1 MHARP
6 LAPLALALLVTLG
19 ASVTASPDAAAE
31 DALIIGSLSEQ
42 AYEVEVVPG
51 PDMTTLEVT
60 RTFFN
65 PTLEHQQLRLSL
77 DLPSEAVLDGF
88 EIAAHDAKGKL
99 RWVAGRVEQ
108 PDRAHERFASALSSE
123 GDAEQGDLLGVLS
136 RSYGDMAID
145 VFPVPPLR
153 ERSVRYRIQLPN
165 SYDAGR
171 YHVTVPV
178 LALAVP
184 GTRSANVVVQ
194 LPTTTDFTLHVDG
207 TPTHEVTTLSGA
219 RAHELELVPRVSDEA
234 RASLA
239 AIDLREL
246 GVRGDAAGIV
256 AAQLDL
262 PPTLVELPEVRR
274 VVLVLD
280 GSHSL
285 PGHERE
291 ALVELGRAY
300 LDALAQRWPDARARV
315 LSFDHEVHEHDA
327 GFVEPHVA
335 MASLTAA
342 VPDSRNGSDV
352 DLALAHA
359 RASLEQADAG
369 EPGVD
374 WIVLLGDLELHSDFS
389 FADEQRAAAA
399 SEIRLHVVEP
409 GAGLDTLSPGVADNP
424 WTPIAAA
431 AAGGYFVYE
440 GREDRL
446 ALDGAE
452 LLAPT
457 RIWQLR
463 AHHDDA
469 RKHTHTV
476 QLASVADAGT
486 RNAWLERI
494 GASPGER
501 VRFEGETWAGPLRWT
516 ARTSDA
522 NERRWAGILARDA
535 SAVLDSLVL
544 DLAEPEAAAL
554 AEHAAI
560 ASPWTSL
567 LAELRLDGT
576 SPAAPTW
583 GTGGMMS
590 GRSVGSTR
598 CGGVARASRVPRID
612 LALLRGEVLA
622 ALEPCGEGHE
632 VTLELFDREIVVV
645 ESRNAC
651 AREAMWALDLR
662 AWPLTGRTQI
672 QAAHAESGSGTYQ
685 MTSLAGDAAISWLE

>member
-1 MHARP
+1 VHARP

-65 PTLEHQQLRLSL
+65 PTLEHQRLRLSL

-88 EIAAHDAKGKL
+88 EIAAHDAKGTL
-99 RWVAGRVEQ
+99 RWVAGQVEQ
-108 PDRAHERFASALSSE
+108 PDRAHERFTSAITSE
-123 GDAEQGDLLGVLS
+123 GDAEQGDLIGVLS

-165 SYDAGR
+165 HYDAGR

-178 LALAVP
+178 LSLGVP
-184 GTRSANVVVQ
+184 GAASANVVVQ
-194 LPTTTDFTLHVDG
+194 LPTRGYALHVDG
-207 TPTHEVTTLSGA
+207 KPRHEATTLSGA
-219 RAHELELVPRVSDEA
+219 LAHELELVPGASDEA

-246 GVRGDAAGIV
+246 GVRGGAAGIV

-262 PPTLVELPEVRR
+262 PPTLVELPQVRR
-274 VVLVLD
+274 AVLVLD

-285 PGHERE
+285 PRHERE

-315 LSFDHEVHEHDA
+315 LSFDHEVHEHEA

-335 MASLTAA
+335 MASLAAA

-359 RASLEQADAG
+359 RASLEQADAA

-374 WIVLLGDLELHSDFS
+374 WIVLLGDLELRSDFPY
-389 FADEQRAAAA
+389 ADEQRAAAA
-399 SEIRLHVVEP
+399 SDIHLHVVEP
-409 GAGLDTLSPGVADNP
+409 GAGLDTLSPGVADDP
-424 WTPIAAA
+424 WAAIADA
-431 AAGGYFVYE
+431 AAGGYFVFE
-440 GREDRL
+440 GRDDRL

-457 RIWQLR
+457 RVWQLR

-469 RKHTHTV
+469 RKHTHTI

-494 GASPGER
+494 DASPGER
-501 VRFEGETWAGPLRWT
+501 VRFEAETWAGPLRWT

-544 DLAEPEAAAL
+544 DLVEPELAAL

-590 GRSVGSTR
+590 GRSMGSTR
-598 CGGVARASRVPRID
+598 CGGVTRASRRPWID
-612 LALLRGEVLA
+612 LALLRDEVLA

-632 VTLELFDREIVVV
+632 VTLELFEREIVVV
-645 ESRNAC
+645 ASRNAC
-651 AREAMWALDLR
+651 ARAAMWALDLR
-662 AWPLTGRTQI
+662 SWPLTGRTQI
-672 QAAHAESGSGTYQ
+672 QAAHGGSGPGTYQ
-685 MTSLAGDAAISWLE
+685 MTSLAGDAAVSWLE